1 MATQD
6 DITAFAK
13 ALQSKLAGHHANA
26 KNVGD
31 APAISVEF
39 GPKYARIVRTDWGD
53 QRSVYGFVEI
63 ATGAILKAAGWKA
76 PAKHARGNLND
87 AEPLARC
94 GAYGV
99 AYLR

>member
-1 MATQD
+1 MATQAE
-6 DITAFAK
+6 IIAFAD
-13 ALQSKLAGHHANA
+13 ALQVKLAEHHVNA

-63 ATGAILKAAGWKA
+63 VTGNLLKAAGWKA
-76 PAKHARGNLND
+76 PAKHARGNIHNSD
-87 AEPLARC
+87 PLVGC
-94 GAYGV
+94 GLYGM